1 MHALYG
7 RLPWADV
14 LQPAVEI
21 ARRGFRIPPQL
32 KYAMDTLGDKLCDAP
47 RLGDAYCPGGVM
59 KELGDTVRLPEL
71 ADTLE
76 QIAVH
81 GADAFYSGP
90 IAERTVATVR
100 ERGGILDLADLQR
113 FRVLFRAAQ
122 SIDYRGRYRIWSTTA
137 PSSGAVLLSALR
149 TLENYPDRPY
159 DRHDVLQTHRAIEAA
174 KFAYGERTRYG
185 DPAYLSN
192 VSAYEH
198 DALSYEGGRRRF
210 TKIDDTRTFPASYY
224 NPSYEDSGEDHGTS
238 HINAVD
244 ASGMAVSITTTINLW
259 WGSLVQTPDG
269 ILLNDDMD
277 DFSTPGTPNKF
288 GYKPSPANY
297 IEARK
302 RPLSSMSP
310 LLIESLPS
318 GETQLIAG
326 SAGGSRIITANLQM
340 AYTFLSHH
348 GRVDMQEVI
357 RHPRWHHQLMPAETF
372 FEYAIAELPDVHGYS
387 NVYVAT
393 FLTQYRRGPRRPG
406 AHPRV
411 DHARLVGR
419 AGDPAPRERLVG
431 DRERVAAA
439 RGARRRRVSP
449 LVAQRAHPHPRK
461 HQAGEQAADVPDRVD
476 VVVLAREARRV
487 QLVREDARDA
497 HARRHGHHVE
507 QQEERIRPHR
517 RKRRQDRI
525 HRPARAERHGEAA
538 AAQRLLL
545 AVQNRVDNVRPREAR
560 QRRGEPRTDVQR
572 EHLRRADDGQQRG
585 RRERKRQHVE
595 RKVRYVLV
603 AEARRE

>member
-1 MHALYG
+1 MLAYVSLALSLYALVTYLLRGAGAPPAFDADAVPIYLRAPSQGYAPAFPTHGAEGAVTCEVDVCSYVGAYLLSKGGSASDAATGASACVGVIHPYHSGIGGGGFALVKTNRSEPVMVDYLETAPEGAHRTMFLNTSKEEMGLAVAVPGEVRGWQAMHALYG
-7 RLPWADV
+7 RLPWAE
-14 LQPAVEI
+14 LLEPAIEI

-32 KYAMDTLGDKLCDAP
+32 KYAMDTLGDKLCEAP
-47 RLGDAYCPGGVM
+47 RLGDIYCPGGVM
-59 KELGDTVRLPEL
+59 KALGDTVRLPAL

-76 QIAVH
+76 QIAVQ
-81 GADAFYSGP
+81 GPDAFYSGP

-100 ERGGILDLADLQR
+100 ERGGIMDLADLQR
-113 FRVLFRAAQ
+113 FRVLFRSAQ

-159 DRHDVLQTHRAIEAA
+159 DRHNVLQTHRAIEAA

-198 DALSYEGGRRRF
+198 DALSEEGGRTRF

-238 HINAVD
+238 HLNAVD
-244 ASGMAVSITTTINLW
+244 ATGMAVSITTTVNLW

-288 GYKPSPANY
+288 GYKPSRANY
-297 IEARK
+297 IEPRK

-340 AYTFLSHH
+340 AYTYLSHY

-357 RHPRWHHQLMPAETF
+357 RHPRWHHQLMPAETY
-372 FEYAIAELPDVHGYS
+372 FETVAGLAALGHTPAWIMPGSSAAQAIQRLANGS
-387 NVYVAT
+387 WAT
-393 FLTQYRRGPRRPG
+393 ASESRQP
-406 AHPRV
+406 
-411 DHARLVGR
+411 
-419 AGDPAPRERLVG
+419 E
-431 DRERVAAA
+431 A
-439 RGARRRRVSP
+439 RG
-449 LVAQRAHPHPRK
+449 
-461 HQAGEQAADVPDRVD
+461 G
-476 VVVLAREARRV
+476 
-487 QLVREDARDA
+487 
-497 HARRHGHHVE
+497 
-507 QQEERIRPHR
+507 
-517 RKRRQDRI
+517 
-525 HRPARAERHGEAA
+525 
-538 AAQRLLL
+538 
-545 AVQNRVDNVRPREAR
+545 AV
-560 QRRGEPRTDVQR
+560 
-572 EHLRRADDGQQRG
+572 
-585 RRERKRQHVE
+585 
-595 RKVRYVLV
+595 
-603 AEARRE
+603 